1 MAMHPTVT
9 LTARSGTSYPF
20 TVFPLGTP
28 LAAVGGV
35 YAILRDDEGG
45 RWTVLYIG
53 QTGDLSSRFDNHHQ
67 EMAFR
72 RHRATHIAAIGISG
86 EERRRQ
92 VEADLVGTYAPPI
105 NQTAHG

>member
-9 LTARSGTSYPF
+9 LTARSGISYPF
-20 TVFPLGTP
+20 TVLPLGTP

-35 YAILRDDEGG
+35 YAIMRDEGA

-53 QTGDLSSRFDNHHQ
+53 QTGDFSSRFDSHHH

-72 RHRATHIAAIGISG
+72 RQRATHIAVIGISG
-86 EERRRQ
+86 EERRRHI
-92 VEADLVGTYAPPI
+92 EADLVSRYAPPI

>member
-9 LTARSGTSYPF
+9 LTARSGTSYHFP
-20 TVFPLGTP
+20 VFPLGTP
-28 LAAVGGV
+28 LAVVGGV
-35 YAILRDDEGG
+35 YAVMRDDGA

-53 QTGDLSSRFDNHHQ
+53 QTGDLSCRFDNHHH

-72 RHRATHIAAIGISG
+72 RQRATHIAAIGISA
-86 EERRRQ
+86 EDRRRQ